1 MLLWLI
7 LYLENSKAN
16 ISNVSKSNK
25 NFVRF
30 VAFFCCMV
38 LIFTDFV

>member
-25 NFVRF
+25 IFVRF
-30 VAFFCCMV
+30 VAFF
-38 LIFTDFV
+38 LLYGSDFH

>member
-7 LYLENSKAN
+7 LYLENAKAN
-16 ISNVSKSNK
+16 ISNVGESNK

-30 VAFFCCMV
+30 VAFF
-38 LIFTDFV
+38 LLYGSDFH

>member
-7 LYLENSKAN
+7 LYLGNAKAN
-16 ISNVSKSNK
+16 ISNVGESNK

-30 VAFFCCMV
+30 VAFF
-38 LIFTDFV
+38 FVVGF

>member
-7 LYLENSKAN
+7 LYLENAKAN

-30 VAFFCCMV
+30 VAFF
-38 LIFTDFV
+38 LL

>member
-7 LYLENSKAN
+7 LYLGNSKAN

-25 NFVRF
+25 IFVRF
-30 VAFFCCMV
+30 VAFF
-38 LIFTDFV
+38 FVVGF

>member
-7 LYLENSKAN
+7 LYLENAKAN
-16 ISNVSKSNK
+16 ISNVGESNK

-30 VAFFCCMV
+30 VAFS
-38 LIFTDFV
+38 LL

>member
-7 LYLENSKAN
+7 LYLGNSKAN
-16 ISNVSKSNK
+16 ISNVGESNK
-25 NFVRF
+25 KFVRF
-30 VAFFCCMV
+30 VAFFCCRP